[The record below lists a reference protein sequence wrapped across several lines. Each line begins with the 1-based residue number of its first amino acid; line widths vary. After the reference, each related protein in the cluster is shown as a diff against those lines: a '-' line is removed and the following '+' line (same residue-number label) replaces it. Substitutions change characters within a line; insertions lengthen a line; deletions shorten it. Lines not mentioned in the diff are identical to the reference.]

1 MLAEPAPG
9 DLQQMPWIQIKIRLR
24 TGTEH
29 DELVIEKASSL
40 LTGQGAMSVTYTDA
54 GDNPVYEPLPGE
66 TKLWSETIVTGL
78 FDAEVKTGRIMDF
91 VRSHLAPGTRVTSEI
106 LEDKDWVREWM
117 DHFKPMKF
125 GRRLWICPSWCKTPD
140 PEAVNLMLDPGLAF
154 GTGTHPTTAMCL
166 EFLDG
171 ETLEGKHVIDF
182 GCGSGIL
189 AIAAL
194 LLGAKSALG
203 LDIDPQAIKASG
215 ENAER
220 NGVRD
225 RLALRLTGGEA
236 PEENEK
242 ADVPVANI
250 LAGPLTELA
259 PDIEKLVK
267 KGGHLA
273 LSGILG
279 KQADDVRAVYSQW
292 FDMDEPLIRDDWCR
306 LTGIRK

>member
-1 MLAEPAPG
+1 
-9 DLQQMPWIQIKIRLR
+9 MPWIQIKIRLR

-91 VRSHLAPGTRVTSEI
+91 VKSHLRPGTQVTSEI

-140 PEAVNLMLDPGLAF
+140 PDAVNLMLDPGLAF

-171 ETLEGKHVIDF
+171 ESLEGKHVIDF

-242 ADVPVANI
+242 ADVLVANI

-259 PDIEKLVK
+259 PDIEKLVN
-267 KGGHLA
+267 KGGHLD
-273 LSGILG
+273 LYGILG

>member
-1 MLAEPAPG
+1 
-9 DLQQMPWIQIKIRLR
+9 MPWIQIKIRLR

-29 DELVIEKASSL
+29 DDLVIEKARSL
-40 LTGQGAMSVTYTDA
+40 PTGQGAMSVTYTDA

-91 VRSHLAPGTRVTSEI
+91 VKSHLRPGTQVTSEI

-140 PEAVNLMLDPGLAF
+140 PDAVNLMLDPGLAF

-171 ETLEGKHVIDF
+171 EPLEGKHVIDF

-225 RLALRLTGGEA
+225 RLSLRLTGGEA

-242 ADVPVANI
+242 ADVLVANI

-279 KQADDVRAVYSQW
+279 KQADDVRAVYSEW
-292 FDMDEPLIRDDWCR
+292 FDMDEPLIREDWCR

>member
-1 MLAEPAPG
+1 
-9 DLQQMPWIQIKIRLR
+9 MPWIQIKIRLR

-140 PEAVNLMLDPGLAF
+140 PDAVNLMLDPGLAF

-171 ETLEGKHVIDF
+171 ESLEGKHVIDF

-225 RLALRLTGGEA
+225 RLSLRLTGGEA

-242 ADVPVANI
+242 ADVLVANI

-279 KQADDVRAVYSQW
+279 KQADDVRAVYSKW
-292 FDMDEPLIRDDWCR
+292 FEMDEPLIREDWCR

>member
-1 MLAEPAPG
+1 
-9 DLQQMPWIQIKIRLR
+9 MPWIQIKIRLR

-91 VRSHLAPGTRVTSEI
+91 VKSHLRPGTQVTSEI

-140 PEAVNLMLDPGLAF
+140 PDAVNLMLDPGLAF

-171 ETLEGKHVIDF
+171 EPLEGKHVIDF

-242 ADVPVANI
+242 ADVLVANI

-273 LSGILG
+273 LSGILA

-292 FDMDEPLIRDDWCR
+292 FEMDEPLIREDWCR

>member
-1 MLAEPAPG
+1 
-9 DLQQMPWIQIKIRLR
+9 MPWIQIKIRLR

-91 VRSHLAPGTRVTSEI
+91 VKSHLRPGTQVTSEI

-140 PEAVNLMLDPGLAF
+140 PDAVNLMLDPGLAF

-171 ETLEGKHVIDF
+171 EPLEGKHVIDF

-225 RLALRLTGGEA
+225 RLSLRLTGGEA

-242 ADVPVANI
+242 ADVLVANI

-279 KQADDVRAVYSQW
+279 KQADDVRAVYSKW
-292 FDMDEPLIRDDWCR
+292 FEMDEPIIREDWCR

>member
-1 MLAEPAPG
+1 
-9 DLQQMPWIQIKIRLR
+9 MPWIQIKIRLR

-91 VRSHLAPGTRVTSEI
+91 VKSHLRPGTQVTSEI

-140 PEAVNLMLDPGLAF
+140 PDAVNLMLDPGLAF

-171 ETLEGKHVIDF
+171 EPLEGKHVIDF

-194 LLGAKSALG
+194 LLGAKPALG

-225 RLALRLTGGEA
+225 RLSLRLTGGEA

-242 ADVPVANI
+242 ADVLVANI

-273 LSGILG
+273 LSGILA

-292 FDMDEPLIRDDWCR
+292 FEMDEPLIREDWCR